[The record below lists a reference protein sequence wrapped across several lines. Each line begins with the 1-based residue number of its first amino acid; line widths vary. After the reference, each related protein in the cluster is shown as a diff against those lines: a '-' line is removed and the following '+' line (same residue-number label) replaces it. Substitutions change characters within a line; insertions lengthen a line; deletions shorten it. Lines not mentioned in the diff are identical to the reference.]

1 MIKIFIRS
9 WFRRKMDA
17 HFYVSIRKLWP
28 IVLIF
33 LQTVAYADWEKLM
46 TVETTTVYVDIS

>member
-1 MIKIFIRS
+1 MFKIFIEN
-9 WFRRKMDA
+9 WLRRKMDA
-17 HFYVSIRKLWP
+17 PFDVSIRKLWP
-28 IVLIF
+28 IELIF